1 MGQQINW
8 AEYAERVFMYVSA
21 CPGGQGEAERCT
33 SCRGCRVSLQGGAAG
48 KQRGASTP
56 HHPNP
61 CTRTHKHTQTHANTR
76 KHRHITPLHPTALQ
90 EGVGE
95 GTLHSSKPQL
105 MHNSCTSSNSHILL
119 VGWGEGSEKI
129 KFHYS
134 PHTHL

>member
-1 MGQQINW
+1 MPSVCLCMFLRALGNRGKRS
-8 AEYAERVFMYVSA
+8 AAPPAGGAVS
-21 CPGGQGEAERCT
+21 P
-33 SCRGCRVSLQGGAAG
+33 CRGVQQAN
-48 KQRGASTP
+48 RGVP
-56 HHPNP
+56 VHP
-61 CTRTHKHTQTHANTR
+61 TTQTPARAHTNTR

-134 PHTHL
+134 LHTHL